1 MILAAEWVLPIAEA
15 PIPRGLVTIEEG
27 VVRGTGHWPAAEPG
41 PPTGAVFLGR
51 VALLP
56 ALVNAHTHLELSH
69 LHGRVPSGPSFDAW
83 VRALMALRRAEARR
97 DGPEVAAAAGRA
109 IAQARA
115 CGTGLVGDV
124 GNTFVSV
131 PLLRAAGMP
140 ALVFHELIGFNTPDP
155 AGQVAAARA
164 RIDELGVESQDVR
177 IGLAPHAPYSVS
189 PGLFAAIREDLDA
202 HPGARSSV
210 HLAESPAEVEL
221 LRHGTGPARDMLV
234 HLGAWTDDWDVP
246 GGSPV
251 EYLSALGLLDPR
263 VLVVH
268 GVQLDGGDLERV
280 RAAGATIV
288 CCPRSNRHVGA
299 GEPPIEAFHAVG
311 VEVALGTD
319 SLASVEDLNLFA
331 ELAETRRLAPRV
343 PARAL
348 LRSATL
354 TGARALGLDDT
365 FGSIEPG
372 RRAALVAVRVPEG
385 VTDVEEY
392 LVSGI
397 APDDVTW
404 PETGLTSSPH
414 G

>member
-1 MILAAEWVLPIAEA
+1 MILAAEWVVPIIEA
-15 PIPRGLVTIEEG
+15 PIRNGLVTIENG
-27 VVRGTGHWPAAEPG
+27 AVRGTDRWPATEPD
-41 PPTGAVFLGR
+41 PPTGASPLGR

-69 LHGRVPSGPSFDAW
+69 LHGRVPAGQSFDAW
-83 VRALMALRRAEARR
+83 VRALMALRRAEPRR
-97 DGPEVAAAAGRA
+97 DGPDVVAAAERA

-124 GNTFVSV
+124 GNTLVSV

-140 ALVFHELIGFNTPDP
+140 AQVFYELIGFGTEDP
-155 AGQVAAARA
+155 AGQVTAARA
-164 RIDELGVESQDVR
+164 RIEELGVESEGVR

-189 PGLFAAIREDLDA
+189 PALFAAIREDLDT

-210 HLAESPAEVEL
+210 HLAESTAEIEL
-221 LRHGTGPARDMLV
+221 LRHGTGAARDMLI
-234 HLGAWTDDWDVP
+234 HLGAWDDRWEAP

-251 EYLSALGLLDPR
+251 EYLSSLGLLDRR

-268 GVQLDGGDLERV
+268 GVQLDGGDLERI

-311 VEVALGTD
+311 VEMALGTD

-331 ELAETRRLAPRV
+331 ELAEARRLAPRV
-343 PARAL
+343 TAREL

-354 TGARALGLDDT
+354 TGARALGADEA
-365 FGSIEPG
+365 FGSIEAG
-372 RRAALVAVRVPEG
+372 KRAALVAVRVPDG

-392 LVSGI
+392 LVSGVG
-397 APDDVTW
+397 PDDVTW
-404 PETGLTSSPH
+404 PETGLATSRH
-414 G
+414 A